1 MTRIKYIMALIMATM
16 LPFAVSA
23 LEPIFK
29 LKDQSIMLAS
39 APSTIGVVYD
49 AEAFYANDFSKKYIS
64 EIEFAGKNITVSNV
78 NVIDWDKKSQALIVE
93 FNYEGKNYCLYFPQN
108 IKTSHVTKKRPYTR
122 FYVGRYMDSYQN
134 TDASHYV
141 EPKDICISYWL
152 ASDIDFLNSKIGAK
166 FRWSRDSQT
175 GNPYILTAF
184 DPMANKYQCREFN
197 EGEIKPSNSEFRSI
211 LPRKTIERG
220 YGIYDVNSTIE
231 YLLKKLYWIE

>member
-1 MTRIKYIMALIMATM
+1 MARIKYIVVLIMATL

-29 LKDQSIMLAS
+29 LKNQSIMLAS

-49 AEAFYANDFSKKYIS
+49 AEAFYSNDFSKKYIS

-93 FNYEGKNYCLYFPQN
+93 FNYEGTNYCFYFPQN
-108 IKTSHVTKKRPYTR
+108 IKASHVTKKRPYTR
-122 FYVGRYMDSYQN
+122 FYVGRYNRYLTDTSY
-134 TDASHYV
+134 YV

-166 FRWSRDSQT
+166 FRWDKESQA
-175 GNPYILTAF
+175 GNPYILTVF

-197 EGEIKPSNSEFRSI
+197 EGEIKPSNSESRSI

-220 YGIYDVNSTIE
+220 DGVFDVNSSIE
-231 YLLKKLYWIE
+231 YLLKRLYWIE